1 MIWSNIMWWPML
13 CCGVMVITTTQHHS
27 LRPRFKSYLRR
38 VGDSRWWRSLTM
50 IPAGIRPS
58 AFRRSIIRQKQF
70 IIIIIIIIIITDVI
84 KKIALKVMRNPLCW
98 EQVCHTQLIVSIISI
113 LKFLFSLVKI
123 MINLSPDKLN
133 VITLFHKSWN
143 CKNIKILKVK
153 ILDLEDFISL
163 KELRNCVLCII
174 RAWLLFCSIRFISVC
189 ISYLF
194 F

>member
-1 MIWSNIMWWPML
+1 MMWSNIMWWPML
-13 CCGVMVITTTQHHS
+13 RRGVVVITTTQHHS

-133 VITLFHKSWN
+133 VITLFHKS
-143 CKNIKILKVK
+143 
-153 ILDLEDFISL
+153 
-163 KELRNCVLCII
+163 
-174 RAWLLFCSIRFISVC
+174 
-189 ISYLF
+189 
-194 F
+194 